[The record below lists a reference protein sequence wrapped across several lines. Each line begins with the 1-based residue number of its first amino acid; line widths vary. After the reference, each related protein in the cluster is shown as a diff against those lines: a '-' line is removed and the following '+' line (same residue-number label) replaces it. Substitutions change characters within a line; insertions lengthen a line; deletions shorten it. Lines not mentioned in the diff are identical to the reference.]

1 MFKYL
6 ERDFELR
13 TLKTDFD
20 CVHWV
25 RVLEYLQNYHYEK
38 MKLSGALNQGSAIQ
52 GKKTK
57 EPWKKHSDAD
67 LQLIKAEN
75 QEVFGYA
82 SKQSTYFFKKTTY
95 FSKKKS
101 LMWLNRWISR
111 QYHKWKKKSLR

>member
-38 MKLSGALNQGSAIQ
+38 MKVSGILNQGSAVQ

-75 QEVFGYA
+75 QEVFGYD
-82 SKQSTYFFKKTTY
+82 SKQSNYFFKQTAY
-95 FSKKKS
+95 FLKKKNS
-101 LMWLNRWISR
+101 KWLDHWISR
-111 QYHKWKKKSLR
+111 LYLKKKRKSLR